1 MFASEQRLGGGGIWG
16 VGYFM
21 KRKRKMGK
29 RRAKEK
35 EPESSRTGNDIR
47 ISERLNF
54 HDFSKEARLGL
65 IIETDISKQ
74 SQQTRLNIDFTKARF
89 SQQTRSDRTRTEEIL
104 QMS

>member
-1 MFASEQRLGGGGIWG
+1 MFASEQRLGGGGILG
-16 VGYFM
+16 AVYSV
-21 KRKRKMGK
+21 KIKRKMGK
-29 RRAKEK
+29 RAKEK
-35 EPESSRTGNDIR
+35 EPESSRTGKDIR
-47 ISERLNF
+47 ISERLNY

-104 QMS
+104 QMP